1 MSRDGAGP
9 VAGCHFRVE
18 IVDGNGHA
26 VEVGCAEVVF
36 PAFSVH
42 AESQAPHAEEQLVLR
57 RACGTDRLLHDW
69 WAKACRG
76 RAPQRRSVRVTLLGP
91 DHERPVQ
98 RWRFRNARPA
108 GLHYSPLSAL
118 SAAVAMESLAIAFD
132 SVEIETGQAAA

>member
-1 MSRDGAGP
+1 MNRDGPGP

-26 VEVGCAEVVF
+26 VELGCAEVVF
-36 PAFSVH
+36 PALSVH
-42 AESQAPHAEEQLVLR
+42 AESQSPHAEEQLVLR

-76 RAPQRRSVRVTLLGP
+76 RAPLRRSVRVTLLAP
-91 DHERPVQ
+91 DHARAVQ

-108 GLHYSPLSAL
+108 SLLYSPLNAL
-118 SAAVAMESLAIAFD
+118 SASVAMESLAIAFD
-132 SVEIETGQAAA
+132 SVEIETGEAAA